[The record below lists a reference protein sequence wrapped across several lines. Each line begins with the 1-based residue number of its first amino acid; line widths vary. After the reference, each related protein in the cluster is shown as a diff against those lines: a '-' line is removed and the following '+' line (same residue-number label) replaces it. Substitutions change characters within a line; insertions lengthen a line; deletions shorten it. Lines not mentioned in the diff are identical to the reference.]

1 MIGLDE
7 QKCSFFVF
15 NFSVWNGFNK
25 VTFHATLPYD
35 LLFHTIVEDILEPP
49 VFVEAPQS
57 VQLVKGEAIK
67 LACKAKGKPVPKI
80 TWMKDGVKMKKGR
93 LLLLSLLENK
103 ERLEVDS
110 EVQLSEVTPT
120 LTQGVYTIEAEN
132 AAGKATHTMEI
143 TGRNSGF

>member
-1 MIGLDE
+1 M
-7 QKCSFFVF
+7 
-15 NFSVWNGFNK
+15 
-25 VTFHATLPYD
+25 
-35 LLFHTIVEDILEPP
+35 EDILEPP

-143 TGRNSGF
+143 TGRNIIVTFDFHLYLHVKVSYKDINSTSSTCT